1 MNLGQG
7 IAIGLSVLLGF
18 NYFIGT
24 IINRKKGTSLF
35 RWLREGAQAV
45 LGKVTHASWVG
56 SSSAGGR
63 LAIGQ
68 ANAPFR
74 RVEMLYL
81 LATREILP
89 LLWLQRLRGRRDEL
103 VLKAVLRKRP
113 TAEWALVLPQDRRAH
128 NEFQAHGF
136 QPGPEIGKWLLYH
149 KGDLTPETRARIQS
163 LVEHLG
169 ENLRGVTL
177 QREEPH
183 VVMRLSLPTDLSKP
197 AKAFFRAIA
206 EGLS

>member
-35 RWLREGAQAV
+35 RWLRDGAQAV

-103 VLKAVLRKRP
+103 VLKAVLRSGPRP
-113 TAEWALVLPQDRRAH
+113 NGRSCCRKIAAPATNFRRTVSSPARKS
-128 NEFQAHGF
+128 ASGF
-136 QPGPEIGKWLLYH
+136 S
-149 KGDLTPETRARIQS
+149 TT
-163 LVEHLG
+163 
-169 ENLRGVTL
+169 
-177 QREEPH
+177 
-183 VVMRLSLPTDLSKP
+183 
-197 AKAFFRAIA
+197 KAT
-206 EGLS
+206 